1 MEHSQH
7 SKTRMLHKLFNTV
20 AKYQTGEVDSALT
33 GRVWS
38 QPPPSDIH
46 CYTLRRVSSCEP
58 WSTVATGIC
67 ITYRCVY
74 HLRVF
79 VSPTGVCITY
89 TCLYHLQVFVSPTG
103 VCITYRCLYHRLI
116 WVSRALPQLT
126 DVTLSSGWMS
136 TLQTV
141 WRACCHSVTQFSHRL
156 DFSSMMYAGRTQRS
170 ISTGYLSA
178 ALRLHHASGAD
189 KFHFHFSLTVNFC
202 SVQLRQSGAL
212 QNSYVGLLYIWRT
225 VAVLDQF

>member
-33 GRVWS
+33 GRVCVWS

-74 HLRVF
+74 HL
-79 VSPTGVCITY
+79 
-89 TCLYHLQVFVSPTG
+89 HVFVSPTG

-126 DVTLSSGWMS
+126 DVTPSSGWMS